1 MSQEQPKLSHPVLC
15 PTCGK
20 PMRFA
25 RSIPALGAL
34 PELLT
39 FECRDCIEAVT
50 FEKDA
55 LRAPAEGKL
64 LEPAA

>member
-1 MSQEQPKLSHPVLC
+1 
-15 PTCGK
+15 
-20 PMRFA
+20 MRFA

-50 FEKDA
+50 FEKHA